1 MAHAAQPVSLA
12 HAHNSTRLRDSVRQ
26 ATSQVQRRSRD
37 VGGSPER
44 PCLARGDCCP
54 PGKGCN
60 RAGPSSRDEAG
71 VLQPLLHRTQERWW
85 PSANPGSASLE
96 PGFAQAPVQDA
107 DAQAH
112 DQMHSAPGLVCSDRP
127 EGRLLSRFGPSA
139 TQTVST
145 VCVRRSGMAV
155 QGPPLRAL
163 PVSPCVHEGCR
174 GCPYPVT
181 GSGRQDPQL
190 PRRLAYS
197 SPIQRAVGRSQGLGA
212 PAPQPVGASGQ
223 LGKEQA
229 LPCAENLFSRCGVRL
244 GEYDGT
250 PHGGTCPSSA
260 ELPEFLQRQECGTTE
275 TVSEAPGAYG
285 IRSCSHAARIASYE
299 TTSALATLPG
309 PEVGMAPRYTASRYL
324 PAVSPLPQP
333 LDRPCLSTGW
343 GAPRTSVPAYCCHNR
358 CLQHGLGRYMQWA
371 GSLGALD
378 RAPTALPHQ
387 LPGAVGSAFSLAAGQ
402 ARASPHGQHCGGL
415 VYQPA
420 GGYTI
425 TPHVTARLPSPPLE
439 SHAVQVTACC
449 SHPGAAQS
457 CGRRALTTA
466 HVPRRMATPSR
477 DDPADLESIREA
489 QVDLF
494 ASLESSHCQLYF
506 SLTEG
511 PLGTDALAHSWPRAL
526 RKYAFPPVSLLA
538 QTLCKLKEDEEQVL
552 LVAPHWPTRTWFPE
566 LISLATVP
574 PWRIPLRK
582 DLLSQGLGTIWHP
595 RPDLWNLHVWLL
607 DGTRQT

>member
-12 HAHNSTRLRDSVRQ
+12 HTHNSTRLRYSIRQ

-127 EGRLLSRFGPSA
+127 EGRLLSRFDPSA
-139 TQTVST
+139 TLTVST

-174 GCPYPVT
+174 GRPYPVT
-181 GSGRQDPQL
+181 GSGCQDPQL

-212 PAPQPVGASGQ
+212 LAPQPVGASGQ

-324 PAVSPLPQP
+324 LAVSPLPQP
-333 LDRPCLSTGW
+333 LDRPCLSTGR
-343 GAPRTSVPAYCCHNR
+343 GAPRTSVPAYCCQNR
-358 CLQHGLGRYMQWA
+358 Y
-371 GSLGALD
+371 ALD
-378 RAPTALPHQ
+378 RAPTALAHQ
-387 LPGAVGSAFSLAAGQ
+387 LPGAVGSAFSLAAVPATAVGQ
-402 ARASPHGQHCGGL
+402 ACASPHGQHCGGL
-415 VYQPA
+415 VYQP
-420 GGYTI
+420 GWGVYD
-425 TPHVTARLPSPPLE
+425 H
-439 SHAVQVTACC
+439 TACH
-449 SHPGAAQS
+449 SS
-457 CGRRALTTA
+457 
-466 HVPRRMATPSR
+466 
-477 DDPADLESIREA
+477 PAISSSGVTR
-489 QVDLF
+489 
-494 ASLESSHCQLYF
+494 SSSHC
-506 SLTEG
+506 
-511 PLGTDALAHSWPRAL
+511 
-526 RKYAFPPVSLLA
+526 
-538 QTLCKLKEDEEQVL
+538 VL
-552 LVAPHWPTRTWFPE
+552 FTSRGSSIVRPTRSHDSSRSPE
-566 LISLATVP
+566 SGDS
-574 PWRIPLRK
+574 IPRR
-582 DLLSQGLGTIWHP
+582 SG
-595 RPDLWNLHVWLL
+595 
-607 DGTRQT
+607 

>member
-1 MAHAAQPVSLA
+1 MCDALPPHSRPRPILPVAKRVRFGDDIPPHAPLASPVRDPGSSVRMPQNAPPSVPSTPTPFRCTTTGTSIVPLESLA
-12 HAHNSTRLRDSVRQ
+12 QRLEAWLTLPSLSRWLTRTIRLGYAIQFARRPPKFNGVLETSVAVRNAPVLREEIAVL
-26 ATSQVQRRSRD
+26 
-37 VGGSPER
+37 
-44 PCLARGDCCP
+44 LAKDAI
-54 PGKGCN
+54 K
-60 RAGPSSRDEAG
+60 AGPSSRDEAG

-112 DQMHSAPGLVCSDRP
+112 DQMHSAPGLVCSDQP
-127 EGRLLSRFGPSA
+127 EGRLLSRFDPSA

-163 PVSPCVHEGCR
+163 PVSPCVHAGCR
-174 GCPYPVT
+174 GRPYPIT
-181 GSGRQDPQL
+181 GSGHQDPQL

-275 TVSEAPGAYG
+275 KVSEAPGAYG

-333 LDRPCLSTGW
+333 LDRPCLSTGR
-343 GAPRTSVPAYCCHNR
+343 GAPGTSVPAYCCHNR
-358 CLQHGLGRYMQWA
+358 CLRTDNTAAVSYINRLGGIRSHRMSQLARHLRLWSHTQFK
-371 GSLGALD
+371 SL
-378 RAPTALPHQ
+378 RAVHIPGQ
-387 LPGAVGSAFSLAAGQ
+387 LNRAA
-402 ARASPHGQHCGGL
+402 
-415 VYQPA
+415 
-420 GGYTI
+420 
-425 TPHVTARLPSPPLE
+425 
-439 SHAVQVTACC
+439 
-449 SHPGAAQS
+449 
-457 CGRRALTTA
+457 
-466 HVPRRMATPSR
+466 
-477 DDPADLESIREA
+477 D
-489 QVDLF
+489 
-494 ASLESSHCQLYF
+494 
-506 SLTEG
+506 
-511 PLGTDALAHSWPRAL
+511 
-526 RKYAFPPVSLLA
+526 
-538 QTLCKLKEDEEQVL
+538 TL
-552 LVAPHWPTRTWFPE
+552 
-566 LISLATVP
+566 S
-574 PWRIPLRK
+574 
-582 DLLSQGLGTIWHP
+582 
-595 RPDLWNLHVWLL
+595 
-607 DGTRQT
+607 